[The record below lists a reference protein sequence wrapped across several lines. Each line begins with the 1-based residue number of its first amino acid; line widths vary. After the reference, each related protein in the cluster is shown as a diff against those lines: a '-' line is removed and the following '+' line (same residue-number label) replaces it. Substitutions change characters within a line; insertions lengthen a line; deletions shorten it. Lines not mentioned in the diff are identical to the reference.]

1 MSDTDTKMG
10 RPTDYS
16 EELAIVFLSYL
27 AQGMSLRRTC
37 EQKNM
42 PATTTVFR
50 WLSLNNP
57 APWAQDFR
65 ERYARAKEEA
75 ADAMAEDI
83 LDIADD
89 GTNDYIE
96 RTGKDGS
103 TYTVVNNEVLQRSR
117 LRVDTR
123 KWLMAKMK
131 PKRYGDKLD
140 LTSGGEKINRNTPP
154 EEIEAILARA
164 EAQASR
170 TDKPVIEALAGG
182 TPAAGVPTE
191 PPQYLE
197 EQFTGDNVPPESEYY
212 RTPDTAYNPLAANE
226 DK

>member
-1 MSDTDTKMG
+1 MLC
-10 RPTDYS
+10 Y
-16 EELAIVFLSYL
+16 YL
-27 AQGMSLRRTC
+27 AQGMSLRRAC
-37 EQKNM
+37 EQNNM
-42 PATTTVFR
+42 PATITVFR
-50 WLSLNNP
+50 WLSASNT
-57 APWAQDFR
+57 APWADDFR
-65 ERYARAKEEA
+65 VQYARAKEEA

-96 RTGKDGS
+96 REGKDGS
-103 TYTVVNNEVLQRSR
+103 TYTVVNNEVIQRSR

-140 LTSGGEKINRNTPP
+140 LTSGGEKISRTTPP

-164 EAQASR
+164 DAQAGR
-170 TDKPVIEALAGG
+170 TDKPVIEALAG
-182 TPAAGVPTE
+182 TQTDAPTA

-197 EQFTGDNVPPESEYY
+197 EQFTGDSLAGESEYY
-212 RTPDTAYNPLAANE
+212 RTPESPYNPLANSE
-226 DK
+226 SE